1 MNREIITTGKTVD
14 DALQKAYEALQVD
27 SENSQFEILE
37 LPKKGFLGL
46 KTSPARVRVFVE
58 YSKADCAVDYLQKIF
73 SAMGLAEVSVE
84 VKETEGGATLILSG
98 EGLGVLIGRRGE
110 TLDSLQ
116 YLAGLVANRLEGD
129 YFRITL
135 DSNSYR
141 EKREKTLESLAK
153 KLAGQAVRTG
163 RSVTL
168 EPMNPYERRIIHAT
182 VQGIEN
188 ATSAS
193 VGEEPNRR
201 VVISSTAPRK
211 PYNREG
217 GRRDGVRRDA
227 GRRDG
232 APRGRGPRPDRP
244 YERRERPAEKPAA
257 AGQPVREKPPEDAAT
272 RPLYSKIELDD

>member
-1 MNREIITTGKTVD
+1 LNREVITTGRTVD
-14 DALQKAYEALQVD
+14 EALQKAYEELQVS
-27 SENSQFEILE
+27 SEESQFEILE

-46 KTSPARVRVFVE
+46 KTTPAKVRVFVE

-73 SAMGLAEVSVE
+73 KGMGLNEVSIE
-84 VKETEGGATLILSG
+84 VKETESGAALILSG

-116 YLAGLVANRLEGD
+116 YLAGLVANRMEGD

-153 KLAGQAVRTG
+153 KLAGQVARTG
-163 RSVTL
+163 RNMTL

-182 VQGIEN
+182 VQGIEGV
-188 ATSAS
+188 TSS
-193 VGEEPNRR
+193 SIGEEPNRR
-201 VVISSTAPRK
+201 VVISSTSPKK
-211 PYNREG
+211 PYSRD
-217 GRRDGVRRDA
+217 GRRD

-232 APRGRGPRPDRP
+232 ARRDGGRGPRGPRPDRP
-244 YERRERPAEKPAA
+244 VRERRERPAETSDAA
-257 AGQPVREKPPEDAAT
+257 QTVREKAPEDAASK
-272 RPLYSKIELDD
+272 PLYSKIELDD

>member
-1 MNREIITTGKTVD
+1 MNREVITTGRTVD
-14 DALQKAYEALQVD
+14 EALQKAYEELQVS
-27 SENSQFEILE
+27 SEESQFEILE

-46 KTSPARVRVFVE
+46 KTTPAKVRVFVE

-73 SAMGLAEVSVE
+73 KGMGLDEVAIE
-84 VKETEGGATLILSG
+84 VKETESGAALILSG

-116 YLAGLVANRLEGD
+116 YLAGLVANRMEGD

-153 KLAGQAVRTG
+153 KLAGQVARTG
-163 RSVTL
+163 RNMTL

-182 VQGIEN
+182 VQGIEGV
-188 ATSAS
+188 TSS
-193 VGEEPNRR
+193 SIGEEPNRR
-201 VVISSTAPRK
+201 VVISSTSPKK
-211 PYNREG
+211 PYSRD
-217 GRRDGVRRDA
+217 GRRD

-232 APRGRGPRPDRP
+232 AHRDGGRGPRGPRPDRP
-244 YERRERPAEKPAA
+244 VRERRERPAETSDAA
-257 AGQPVREKPPEDAAT
+257 QTVREKAPEDAASK
-272 RPLYSKIELDD
+272 PLYSKIELDD

>member
-1 MNREIITTGKTVD
+1 MNREVITTGRTVD
-14 DALQKAYEALQVD
+14 EALQKAYEELQVS
-27 SENSQFEILE
+27 SEESQFEILE

-46 KTSPARVRVFVE
+46 KTTPAKVRVFVE

-73 SAMGLAEVSVE
+73 KGMGLDEVAIE
-84 VKETEGGATLILSG
+84 VKETESGAALILSG

-116 YLAGLVANRLEGD
+116 YLAGLVANRMEGD

-153 KLAGQAVRTG
+153 KLAGQVARTG
-163 RSVTL
+163 RNMTL

-182 VQGIEN
+182 VQGIEGV
-188 ATSAS
+188 TSS
-193 VGEEPNRR
+193 SIGEEPNRR
-201 VVISSTAPRK
+201 VVISSTSPKK
-211 PYNREG
+211 PYSRD
-217 GRRDGVRRDA
+217 GRRD

-232 APRGRGPRPDRP
+232 ARRDSGRGPRGPRPDRP
-244 YERRERPAEKPAA
+244 VRERRERPAETSDAA
-257 AGQPVREKPPEDAAT
+257 QTVREKAPEDAASK
-272 RPLYSKIELDD
+272 PLYSKIELDD

>member
-1 MNREIITTGKTVD
+1 LNREVITTGRTVD
-14 DALQKAYEALQVD
+14 EALQKAYEELQVS
-27 SENSQFEILE
+27 SEESQFEILE

-46 KTSPARVRVFVE
+46 KTTPAKVRVFVE

-73 SAMGLAEVSVE
+73 KGMGLDEVAIE
-84 VKETEGGATLILSG
+84 VKETESGAALILSG

-116 YLAGLVANRLEGD
+116 YLAGLVANRMEGD

-153 KLAGQAVRTG
+153 KLAGQVARTG
-163 RSVTL
+163 RNMTL

-182 VQGIEN
+182 VQGIEGV
-188 ATSAS
+188 TSS
-193 VGEEPNRR
+193 SIGEEPNRR
-201 VVISSTAPRK
+201 VVISSTSPKK
-211 PYNREG
+211 PYSRD
-217 GRRDGVRRDA
+217 GRRD

-232 APRGRGPRPDRP
+232 ARRDSGRGPRGPRPDRP
-244 YERRERPAEKPAA
+244 VRERRERPAETSDAA
-257 AGQPVREKPPEDAAT
+257 QTVREKAPEDAASK
-272 RPLYSKIELDD
+272 PLYSKIELDD

>member
-1 MNREIITTGKTVD
+1 MNREVITTGRTVD
-14 DALQKAYEALQVD
+14 EALQKAYEELQVS
-27 SENSQFEILE
+27 SEESQFEILE

-46 KTSPARVRVFVE
+46 KTTPAKVRVFVE

-73 SAMGLAEVSVE
+73 KGMGLDEVSIE
-84 VKETEGGATLILSG
+84 VKETESGAALILSG

-116 YLAGLVANRLEGD
+116 YLAGLVANRMEGD

-153 KLAGQAVRTG
+153 KLAGQVVRTG
-163 RSVTL
+163 RNMTL

-182 VQGIEN
+182 VQGIEGV
-188 ATSAS
+188 TSS
-193 VGEEPNRR
+193 SIGEEPNRR
-201 VVISSTAPRK
+201 VVISSTSPKK
-211 PYNREG
+211 PYSRD
-217 GRRDGVRRDA
+217 GRRD

-232 APRGRGPRPDRP
+232 ARRDGGRGPRGPRPDRP
-244 YERRERPAEKPAA
+244 VRERRERPAETSDAA
-257 AGQPVREKPPEDAAT
+257 QTVREKAPEDAASK
-272 RPLYSKIELDD
+272 PLYSKIELDD

>member
-1 MNREIITTGKTVD
+1 MNREVITTGRTVD
-14 DALQKAYEALQVD
+14 EALQKAYEELQVS
-27 SENSQFEILE
+27 SEESQFEILE

-46 KTSPARVRVFVE
+46 KTTPAKVRVFVE

-73 SAMGLAEVSVE
+73 KGMGLDEVAIE
-84 VKETEGGATLILSG
+84 VKETESGAALILSG

-116 YLAGLVANRLEGD
+116 YLAGLVANRMEGD

-153 KLAGQAVRTG
+153 KLAGQVARTG
-163 RSVTL
+163 RNMTL

-182 VQGIEN
+182 VQGIEGV
-188 ATSAS
+188 TSS
-193 VGEEPNRR
+193 SIGEEPNRR
-201 VVISSTAPRK
+201 VVISSTSPKK
-211 PYNREG
+211 PYSRD
-217 GRRDGVRRDA
+217 GRRD

-232 APRGRGPRPDRP
+232 ARRDGGRGPRGPRPDRP
-244 YERRERPAEKPAA
+244 VRERRERPAETSNAA
-257 AGQPVREKPPEDAAT
+257 QTVREKAPEDAASK
-272 RPLYSKIELDD
+272 PLYSKIELDD